1 VEYQQIA
8 AGWFLS
14 RVQYGC
20 PVIFVVGCCGTV
32 RVGGCPVFVFGTLLG
47 PEATGPSGGAWPVWV
62 AWFRA
67 GLCVSGFLAAFLRVF
82 PVVPLGVAGVRGV
95 CGTGLLFE
103 NYIVDASI

>member
-1 VEYQQIA
+1 MEYQQIA

-47 PEATGPSGGAWPVWV
+47 PEATGPSGGVRGLCGLRGFSWRVWV
-62 AWFRA
+62 FLVSWLHGLRACTAVPFR
-67 GLCVSGFLAAFLRVF
+67 GWLWCGGVWYG
-82 PVVPLGVAGVRGV
+82 VVV
-95 CGTGLLFE
+95 
-103 NYIVDASI
+103 